1 MIIDSHA
8 YCFAAADSLMGY
20 DSVAEHLRWA
30 QAGQAG
36 HYQPAFSLVTGVLA
50 HRRLSPLM
58 AQMY

>member
-36 HYQPAFSLVTGVLA
+36 HGRKGWPPITGKCGRGGNRELD
-50 HRRLSPLM
+50 
-58 AQMY
+58 